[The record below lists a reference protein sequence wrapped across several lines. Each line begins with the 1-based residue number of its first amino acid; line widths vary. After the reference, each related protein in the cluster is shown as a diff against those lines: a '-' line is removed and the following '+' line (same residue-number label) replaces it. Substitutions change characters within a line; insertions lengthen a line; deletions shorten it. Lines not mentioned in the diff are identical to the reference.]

1 MPVAISQPLWYR
13 LSMKLK
19 DYMTLRKLTTVQM
32 AAQLGVSHV
41 AVVRYTTGGRVPT
54 PKIMRK
60 IIEVTGGEVRPDD
73 FFACRISLTTA
84 NDTYAPGAAA

>member
-1 MPVAISQPLWYR
+1 
-13 LSMKLK
+13 MKLK
-19 DYMTLRKLTTVQM
+19 DYMTLRGLTTVQM

-73 FFACRISLTTA
+73 FFACRLTVQMA
-84 NDTYAPGAAA
+84 NDAHAGEVAA